1 MINLQVDEAYAFDY
15 LAILYV
21 KMSNFPTQQNNEN
34 YEKTYNNLSKQLDG
48 DFDIIIASNEY
59 EDLLLA
65 NRILF
70 EAIENI
76 RKPESMEAIMM
87 TAVNLDNLNT
97 DRWKAK
103 KALQEKFFKGIQSE
117 TKTKDDL
124 YEKKRSN

>member
-1 MINLQVDEAYAFDY
+1 
-15 LAILYV
+15 
-21 KMSNFPTQQNNEN
+21 
-34 YEKTYNNLSKQLDG
+34 
-48 DFDIIIASNEY
+48 
-59 EDLLLA
+59 LA